1 MKEAI
6 VLEFSLREAE
16 FETAGVAS
24 SKIKQVLE
32 QLGISDDVNRRI
44 VKSAYE
50 AAMNVVIHAYRG
62 VMKATIFSDHTE
74 LLVLDE
80 GPGIAD
86 IDLAMEYGYSTAPDN
101 IRKMG
106 FGGGTGLIN
115 ISRYP
120 DEYRIQ
126 SKLGIGTA
134 IRLVI
139 NH

>member
-32 QLGISDDVNRRI
+32 QLGISDDGNRRI

-62 VMKATIFSDHTE
+62 VMKAAIFSDHTE

-80 GPGIAD
+80 GPGIAVQTPN
-86 IDLAMEYGYSTAPDN
+86 IGVNVYSSSYIVA
-101 IRKMG
+101 
-106 FGGGTGLIN
+106 
-115 ISRYP
+115 
-120 DEYRIQ
+120 
-126 SKLGIGTA
+126 
-134 IRLVI
+134 
-139 NH
+139 